1 MAAERKPGSERGRP
15 ALDWER
21 AFLHYAALA
30 PEERSYAAV
39 AAEFGVSART
49 VERHGRRERWRE
61 RARELDR
68 EASRAAAARLVEER
82 TARLGDL
89 ERLVEASLL
98 GYAQKLRE
106 GTVRLSAADLP
117 RLHKLLRE
125 LWQEPPLEPIEPG
138 PAAPGDE
145 QSASLEHKLQVL
157 RALQEAGLLEQNDEP
172 RARRQ
177 DRDHDADHDP
187 EPDRDAARDS
197 DRDDS
202 DRDRERERRP
212 PARGGGSR

>member
-15 ALDWER
+15 ALDWEQ

-30 PEERSYAAV
+30 PEQRSYAAV

-49 VERHGRRERWRE
+49 VERHGRGERWRE

-82 TARLGDL
+82 SARLGDI

-98 GYAQKLRE
+98 ALAQKLRE

-125 LWQEPPLEPIEPG
+125 LWQEPPLEPLEPS
-138 PAAPGDE
+138 PGDPSGE

-157 RALQEAGLLEQNDEP
+157 RALQEAGLLEQSDER
-172 RARRQ
+172 RADRQ
-177 DRDHDADHDP
+177 DRDDDADHDP

-197 DRDDS
+197 DRD
-202 DRDRERERRP
+202 RERERRR